1 MHMHVYSILCA
12 YICEYILF
20 HTHMHISFLVV
31 KALSMRY
38 MILTDFKSFTQ
49 SLCPVN

>member
-1 MHMHVYSILCA
+1 MHVHVNTIICA
-12 YICEYILF
+12 YICEHTLS

-38 MILTDFKSFTQ
+38 VLLTDFKFFTQ